1 METQNLYRVTKEEDL
16 ERLKELLTVCFK
28 KDPLYAQLIPDEDT
42 RNRLLPELFECDLT
56 EFYENVRDFCGQSG
70 LKRRCHR
77 LRRGRTLQCF

>member
-1 METQNLYRVTKEEDL
+1 MTKEEDL

-56 EFYENVRDFCGQSG
+56 EFYETCEIFADSPDLNALSSSPTRQNPTMF
-70 LKRRCHR
+70 
-77 LRRGRTLQCF
+77 